1 MEEEVAMEA
10 EEYYYMLQELYLDE
24 SQIDL
29 ENDFKA
35 RASLVRLKR
44 LKSDVK
50 DLRLQITQDTR
61 IIRNMYLDESVIDK
75 SKIMGLFRFQKKLTP
90 TQKRKKLI
98 IERERS
104 LVPYKEIIELIDLYI
119 QQIEDMEKYIQ
130 NEALDEYSTP
140 KYTKLNNKK

>member
-119 QQIEDMEKYIQ
+119 QQIEVMEKYIQ